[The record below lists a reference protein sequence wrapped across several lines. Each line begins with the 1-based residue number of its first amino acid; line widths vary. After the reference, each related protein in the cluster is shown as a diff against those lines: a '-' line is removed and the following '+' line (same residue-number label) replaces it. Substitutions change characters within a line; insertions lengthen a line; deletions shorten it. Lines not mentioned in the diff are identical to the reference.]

1 VSWTVLWYHLVML
14 EVLRDVLVQRGGP
27 PERVA
32 AALRQTVG
40 AVWASQVGLIAV
52 VGIAVVAFTKPAGA
66 DDSWAWVF
74 LAVSAVAYALVAAIT
89 SNDVA
94 NSPKLVTGLKAAIL
108 LGAISALPVVL
119 SVLLLALDGLSA
131 GLILLLLT
139 AFAVLFLAFGQVT
152 QYGYVIAAQKPD
164 DTAQDEPFQGW
175 ATDDPGPDAF
185 FGRHI
190 KD

>member
-1 VSWTVLWYHLVML
+1 ML

-32 AALRQTVG
+32 RALRQAVG
-40 AVWASQVGLIAV
+40 AVWASQVVLIVV
-52 VGIAVVAFTKPAGA
+52 VGIAVVAFVKPAGA
-66 DDSWAWVF
+66 DASWAWVF

-94 NSPKLVTGLKAAIL
+94 SSPKLITGLKAAIL

-119 SVLLLALDGLSA
+119 CALLLALDGLSG
-131 GLILLLLT
+131 GLVLLLLT
-139 AFAVLFLAFGQVT
+139 AFAVLLLAFGQVT

-164 DTAQDEPFQGW
+164 EDAEEAPFQGW
-175 ATDDPGPDAF
+175 AVDDPGAEAF
-185 FGRHI
+185 FGRET
-190 KD
+190 KG

>member
-1 VSWTVLWYHLVML
+1 MPCYSLVML

-32 AALRQTVG
+32 AALRQAVG

-52 VGIAVVAFTKPAGA
+52 VGIAVIAFNKPTGA

-94 NSPKLVTGLKAAIL
+94 GSPKLVTGLKAAIL

-131 GLILLLLT
+131 GLVLLLLT

-164 DTAQDEPFQGW
+164 DAQDEAFQGW
-175 ATDDPGPDAF
+175 ATDDPGPEAF
-185 FGRHI
+185 FGR